1 MLAVLAKGEPYGAS
15 CHIILSITA
24 IGREGEPGGAQV
36 LQVTVSQC
44 WIWHVLLSWSGEGL
58 DGPSKTQ
65 ETVEIFPPL
74 VVADFEWLDHADC
87 GVPSVISD
95 ELRAQLAIHH
105 VNAISIVSSGIVI
118 E

>member
-1 MLAVLAKGEPYGAS
+1 MPCWLFWRRGTLRFVTSYCRSRRSGVRAS
-15 CHIILSITA
+15 C
-24 IGREGEPGGAQV
+24 GAQV

-74 VVADFEWLDHADC
+74 VVADFEWLDQRIAA
-87 GVPSVISD
+87 PSVISD